1 MLLFRIDKKSLY
13 INFRGDILKEKHS
26 LNTYRKETLI
36 LTIPVFLELLISSLF
51 GMVDMMMVGHSGAS
65 HITTPSIAAI
75 GITNQMMFIGI
86 AIAQALSAGGTAMIS
101 RYCGAE
107 EEERVPDVVKHL
119 VVLIIFLLIIPFV
132 TINQLI
138 PEKIMNFIGAEPD
151 TIKIGLNY
159 FKIIIVGFIFQSFNL
174 SIFAAIRGTGDTKT
188 PMMINIVVN
197 LLNVVGN
204 YILIFGKF
212 GMPALGITGAGLST
226 SLSHIVASIV
236 LFIILLNKSHVVRL
250 DLSKKFKFNKP
261 IVENLIRV
269 GGPAALEQVGFRL
282 GVLLFVRIVSGL
294 GTVVYATHQIA
305 LNILSLSF
313 APGQSFGIAASTL
326 VGRSLGQNKVHRAEK
341 FIRESNKLAL
351 ISSIF
356 FGLLFYFFGS
366 KLTGMYTDDPSVI
379 KESITIMKIVALIQP
394 FQASAFALSGGL
406 RGAGDTISTLIVTM
420 FGVLI
425 IRLGVAYVLI
435 NIVGMGLTGAWIAM
449 LLDQI
454 TRWIGIT
461 IRYRTGKWKTI
472 KLK

>member
-1 MLLFRIDKKSLY
+1 MLLFIMDKR
-13 INFRGDILKEKHS
+13 FRYKFLGVILLKEKYN
-26 LNTYRKETLI
+26 LNSYRKQTLK

-51 GMVDMMMVGHSGAS
+51 GMVDMMMVGNSGPS
-65 HITTPSIAAI
+65 SITTPSIAAI

-86 AIAQALSAGGTAMIS
+86 AIVQAMSAGGTAMIS

-107 EEERVPDVVKHL
+107 EEERVPNVVKHL
-119 VVLIIFLLIIPFV
+119 VVLMIFLLIIPFV
-132 TINQLI
+132 TINELI
-138 PEKIMNFIGAEPD
+138 PEKIMKFIGAEQD
-151 TIKIGLNY
+151 TINIGVNY
-159 FKIIIVGFIFQSFNL
+159 FKIVILGFIFQSFNL

-188 PMMINIVVN
+188 PMIINIVVN

-212 GMPALGITGAGLST
+212 GMPALRITGAGLST
-226 SLSHIVASIV
+226 SLSHIIASIV
-236 LFIILLNKSHVVRL
+236 LFIILLNKSHVIRL
-250 DLSKKFKFNKP
+250 DISKGFKFNKP
-261 IVENLIRV
+261 IIENLIRI
-269 GGPAALEQVGFRL
+269 GGPAALEQVGFRV

-326 VGRSLGQNKVHRAEK
+326 VGRSLGQEKIHRAEI
-341 FIRESNKLAL
+341 FIKESNKLAL

-366 KLTGMYTDDPSVI
+366 TLTALYTDDSSVI

-406 RGAGDTISTLIVTM
+406 RGAGDTVSTLIVTM
-420 FGVLI
+420 IGVLI
-425 IRLGVAYVLI
+425 IRLGVAYILI
-435 NIVGMGLTGAWIAM
+435 NIVGIGLTGAWIAM
-449 LLDQI
+449 LLDQV
-454 TRWIGIT
+454 TRWMGIT